1 MRQASSSL
9 ASPGLSETLRS
20 IQREICAM
28 VFLAGSGAS
37 YLAIRD
43 EQSAALSKVKV
54 AIKAK
59 KIIVSFI

>member
-1 MRQASSSL
+1 
-9 ASPGLSETLRS
+9 
-20 IQREICAM
+20 M

-43 EQSAALSKVKV
+43 KQSAALSKAKV

-59 KIIVSFI
+59 KIIVSLI

>member
-9 ASPGLSETLRS
+9 ASLGLSETLRS

-43 EQSAALSKVKV
+43 KQSAALSEAKV

-59 KIIVSFI
+59 NYR